1 MAVWAHNNSGSKKN
15 INNTT
20 ISGNRNRRWSLV
32 NQKVHYSDEDN
43 INKMV
48 KRNKNI
54 WHYILCMDKSTQN
67 PVNTIE
73 CIANLYHPDKNS
85 YAIDPLQ
92 MRDTTQKLAFNTSF
106 YRMSR
111 EQTAK

>member
-1 MAVWAHNNSGSKKN
+1 MKHLYSEHYWYLLYQEQDVAVELQDKYLRSKTKRKTP
-15 INNTT
+15 I
-20 ISGNRNRRWSLV
+20 
-32 NQKVHYSDEDN
+32 VHIE
-43 INKMV
+43 
-48 KRNKNI
+48 
-54 WHYILCMDKSTQN
+54 
-67 PVNTIE
+67 VNTIE

-92 MRDTTQKLAFNTSF
+92 MRDTTQKLSFNTSF